1 MGVFGKRDKIGERKR
16 NATNAAST
24 SQSMPTPHMA
34 QPMALALEP
43 RFMFD
48 AAGAATAVD
57 IAQQT
62 AADSLADA
70 ATSDA
75 TAPTADAQTATN
87 TLVVVDT
94 SVAGYSTLI
103 EGLAPGAEVLKI
115 GADQNGLQVLA
126 DALAAGGTTY
136 DAIHVVS
143 HGGEGQVQLGTT
155 LLTSESLTNYG
166 DALSALGAALT
177 ADGDL
182 LLYGCEVGTGT
193 GQAFVDELATQTGA
207 DVAASDDL
215 TGAADLGGDWDLEVI
230 TGSIEAD
237 LPFSDRAM
245 ADFTGVLALPADN
258 TTFAMTAAGGWTDAG
273 NSLTHNYFTATG
285 SDTIVGTAVDPKL
298 SASGSYFATG
308 GQNAIG
314 TWTVTADG
322 TNVATF
328 QLTTVVARDYY
339 ATSNFD
345 TVYIK
350 GYVSGG
356 GTILSTTKNGT
367 DGVQDVFTFS
377 GADMTNFS
385 GVNLTSF
392 KIFYSEAD
400 VGSVGS
406 GDFEFQS
413 FTTTLATAPSSDAT
427 ITSATYDTSNGNLAV
442 TGTNL
447 TATGGAAN
455 DVVANKITLTGE
467 GGQTYT
473 LTDTANVEISSATGF
488 TLVLSATDKAAL
500 NQIMNKNGTAS
511 TSATTYDVDG
521 AAGFIAAQA
530 AIADTGVNG
539 VTVSNVSAPTITS
552 AAYNATTG
560 ALTVTGTG
568 LTKFTGATN
577 DIDVSKLTFAGEGG
591 ATYTLTSAT
600 DVEITDG
607 TSFTVTLNAADKA
620 ALNQIMNKDGT
631 ASTSATTYNIAG
643 AEDWAKGA
651 DAAVNVADLTGNA
664 VTVSSVPAP
673 TITSATYNVST
684 GALVVTGTNFTKSAA
699 SDIDLTKLTFT
710 GAGTTYTLTSTAG
723 AEITDG
729 TSFSVTLNATDK
741 AALNLITNSA
751 GTASTNG
758 TAYNLAA
765 AEDWAKGAA
774 ASVTVA
780 DLTGNGLTV
789 SVVPTPAITSATYNA
804 STGALVVTGT
814 GFTTFA
820 GATNDID
827 LTKLTFTGAGTTYT
841 LTSATGPEVTD
852 STSFSVTLNATDK
865 AALNTIMNKDGGF
878 STNNAAYN
886 LAAAE
891 DWARGAATSVT
902 IADLTSN
909 GIDVSNVPVPT
920 ITSAAYDYNSNV
932 LTVTGTGFLKRDGAT
947 NDIDISKLTFT
958 GEGGAT
964 YALTSA
970 SDVEITNGTTFSVTL
985 AGADLTNVEAL
996 LNKDGATANSGT
1008 TYNLNAA
1015 EDWAVG
1021 ADAAVNVVDAT
1032 GNGITVSNFAAP
1044 TVTSATYDVATG
1056 ALVVTGTNFV
1066 NASGA
1071 TNDITANLLTLTGE
1085 GGSYTLTDTAN
1096 VEVTSATA
1104 FTLTLSATD
1113 KLNIDGLLNKN
1124 VLTSSGGTTYNLAA
1138 ADNWMAGTPAAL
1150 SIADATGNG
1159 VTVSNV
1165 ATPTITSAT
1174 YDSDTGTV
1182 SVTGANLFK
1191 KVGAANDI
1199 DISTLTFTGG
1209 TGNATYTVTS
1219 ATDIEITSATAFS
1232 FTLSGADKTN
1242 VDALLDQIGTSSSG
1256 GSTYNI
1262 AGADNWLTGA
1272 DAATNIADATN
1283 AVTVS
1288 INPKLTSATY
1298 NASTGSLVVTGTN
1311 IQANGGGADI
1321 DASMLTLTGEGGATY
1336 TLTDT
1341 ADVERTNVSSFTL
1354 TLSATDKAALNQIM
1368 NKDGTSSTGTTTYN
1382 VAAADNWN
1390 TNVTAGDTSDA
1401 TGNGVTVSS
1410 VAVPS
1415 ITSSTYDANTGTLV
1429 VTGTGF
1435 TKFSGATNDIDV
1447 SKFTFTGAG
1456 TTYTLTSAT
1465 DVEITSGTTFT
1476 LTLSAADKAGLNLI
1490 MNKNSTSST
1499 DTVAYNLNAAEDWAR
1514 GADAAVNVVDAT
1526 GNGVT
1531 VSNVAVP
1538 TIASSTYDASTGS
1551 LVVTGT
1557 GFLSKSGAT
1566 NDIVANKFT
1575 FTGEGG
1581 ATYTLTDSSNVE
1593 VTSGTAFTVTLSAT
1607 DKAALNLIMNKNGT
1621 SATSTTTYNLNAAED
1636 WAAGADAA
1644 VNVVDATG
1652 NGVTVSNV
1660 ATPAITSSTYDAT
1673 TGALVVTGAGF
1684 TNATGGANDIDVSKF
1699 TFTGE
1704 GGSTYTLT
1712 SATDIEITSGTSFT
1726 ITLSGADKLAV
1737 NGLLNKNGTT
1747 SDGATTYNLA
1757 AAEDWARGA
1766 DAAVN
1771 VVDATGNAVTVSNYA
1786 APTITSATYDANTN
1800 QLVVTGTNFVSKSGA
1815 TNDVDISLLTFT
1827 GEGGG
1832 TYTLTSATDV
1842 EITSATSFTVTLSG
1856 TDMLAVEGLLNKNGT
1871 TSDGATTYNLA
1882 AADNWMAA
1890 GPASVDIADAT
1901 ANAVTVSNNTAPSIT
1916 STAYDI
1922 STGILTVT
1930 GSNFVSKLGAAND
1943 VDVSTFTFTGE
1954 GGATYTLTSATDIE
1968 VTSPTS
1974 FTITLSG
1981 ADRLSVAGLL
1991 NKDGTQSDGT
2001 TVYNIAAADNWMTAA
2016 AASVNVADATNA
2028 VTAGNYAAP
2037 TITSAAFDGTS
2048 GVVTVTGTG
2057 FVSKLGAANDV
2068 DLSTLTFTG
2077 KAGATY
2083 TLTTA
2088 TDVEVTSATSYS
2100 FTLSGT
2106 DKTEVLALLDKDG
2119 TVANDST
2126 TYNFAGADNWMAAA
2140 AATVNIAD
2148 ATNGVTVSN
2157 TSAPPT
2163 VSTSTGLNTGQ
2174 QPPSGGTPSP
2184 PPSGDGVSG
2193 GPGDNTTPP
2202 LVNPIPGPPNP
2213 GRPSG
2218 PSENVIG
2225 NEGTYINDASISDPG
2240 GVDVLSIVGNSV
2252 GGHSNLI
2259 DSFYGA
2265 GRTDTTTRSGDAGT
2279 AGPAGGAG
2287 GFSAL
2292 AGNSVMNGI
2301 GGFGGVGGPG
2311 QGFGDANGNGFF
2323 NEGQGNG
2330 QGEQNGQGGPGA
2342 PGQPGLPGP
2351 GADLRPTGRA
2361 GFSDQ
2366 LAQAA
2371 DGFATDMSLL
2381 AAAVEQAKEAPAV

>member
-1 MGVFGKRDKIGERKR
+1 MGIFGKRDKIGERKR
-16 NATNAAST
+16 TATDAAST
-24 SQSMPTPHMA
+24 SQSMPIPHMA

-48 AAGAATAVD
+48 AAGAATGAE

-70 ATSDA
+70 ATPDA
-75 TAPTADAQTATN
+75 PAPTGDAQAGSN
-87 TLVVVDT
+87 VLIVVDT

-103 EGLAPGAEVLKI
+103 EGLAPGADVLKI
-115 GADQNGLQVLA
+115 GADQDGLQVLA

-143 HGGEGQVQLGTT
+143 HGGEGQVQLGST

-177 ADGDL
+177 ANGDL

-193 GQAFVDELATQTGA
+193 GQAFVDDLATQTGA

-230 TGSIEAD
+230 TGSIESD

-245 ADFTGVLALPADN
+245 ADFTGVLALPADG
-258 TTFAMTAAGGWTDAG
+258 TTFNFGAGWTDAG
-273 NSLTHNYFTATG
+273 NTLTHNYFTASGNDPVTG
-285 SDTIVGTAVDPKL
+285 ATNMTIAGTVAYWNN
-298 SASGSYFATG
+298 GSS
-308 GQNAIG
+308 NALNNSFTI
-314 TWTVTADG
+314 TAD
-322 TNVATF
+322 NVDVGTF
-328 QLTTVVARDYY
+328 QLTTVVAGDYT
-339 ATSNFD
+339 AGSNFSNIF
-345 TVYIK
+345 VK

-356 GTILSTTKNGT
+356 GTVLSTTKNGT
-367 DGVQDVFTFS
+367 DGVKDTFTFT
-377 GADMTNFS
+377 GADMSNFS
-385 GVNLTSF
+385 GINLTSF
-392 KIFYSEAD
+392 KVFFSED
-400 VGSVGS
+400 DTGSVGS
-406 GDFEFQS
+406 NDFEFRS
-413 FTTTLATAPSSDAT
+413 FTTTAAAAPSSDAT
-427 ITSATYDTSNGNLAV
+427 ITSATYDSFTGNLVV

-447 TATGGAAN
+447 TATGGATN
-455 DVVANKITLTGE
+455 DVIANKMTLTGE

-684 GALVVTGTNFTKSAA
+684 GALVVTGTNFTKSAT

-789 SVVPTPAITSATYNA
+789 SVVPTPGIASATYNA

-814 GFTTFA
+814 GFTTFS

-841 LTSATGPEVTD
+841 LTSATGPEVTS
-852 STSFSVTLNATDK
+852 STSFSVTLNAADK
-865 AALNTIMNKDGGF
+865 AALNQIMNKDGDF

-891 DWARGAATSVT
+891 DWARGAATAVT

-909 GIDVSNVPVPT
+909 AITVSGVPTPT

-932 LTVTGTGFLKRDGAT
+932 LTVTGTGLLKRDGAT
-947 NDIDISKLTFT
+947 NDIDISKFTFT

-964 YALTSA
+964 YTLTSA
-970 SDVEITNGTTFSVTL
+970 SDVEITNGTTFAVTL
-985 AGADLTNVEAL
+985 AGADLVGVESL
-996 LNKDGATANSGT
+996 LNKDGPTASSGT

-1032 GNGITVSNFAAP
+1032 GNGITVSNYAAP

-1056 ALVVTGTNFV
+1056 ALVVTGTNFI

-1368 NKDGTSSTGTTTYN
+1368 NKAGTSSTGTTTYN

-1410 VAVPS
+1410 VAVPA

-1456 TTYTLTSAT
+1456 GTYTLTSAT
-1465 DVEITSGTTFT
+1465 DVEITSGTAFT

-1490 MNKNSTSST
+1490 MNKNGTAST

-1660 ATPAITSSTYDAT
+1660 ATPAITSSTYDTT

-1954 GGATYTLTSATDIE
+1954 GGATYTLTSATDVE

-1991 NKDGTQSDGT
+1991 NKDGSQSDGT

-2106 DKTEVLALLDKDG
+2106 DRTEVLALLDKDG

-2174 QPPSGGTPSP
+2174 QPPSGGTPTPPP
-2184 PPSGDGVSG
+2184 PPSGDGESG

-2202 LVNPIPGPPNP
+2202 LVISIPGPPNP

-2218 PSENVIG
+2218 PSENGIG

-2265 GRTDTTTRSGDAGT
+2265 GRTDTTTRSGDAGN

-2330 QGEQNGQGGPGA
+2330 QGEQNGQGA